1 MLVFIICVSTYRLS
15 THKNIVNCAPDR
27 TRTYTPCGH
36 DILSVTRL
44 PISPQAQACPSLRTA
59 TTFTSNGRN
68 AVKHTGSVALREESD
83 LNRRITVLQTAPL
96 GHSGIFSF
104 KRGTLQ
110 FKILALFYVN
120 YCIKVFYAGLI
131 GCYPNDVDPKNSRRV
146 PTFCR

>member
-59 TTFTSNGRN
+59 TTFTTNGRN
-68 AVKHTGSVALREESD
+68 AVKHTGSVKVERRVGFEPTNSGFADRSIRPLWHLLIQKGVLFRLKFLHASTLIIALRC
-83 LNRRITVLQTAPL
+83 
-96 GHSGIFSF
+96 FM
-104 KRGTLQ
+104 
-110 FKILALFYVN
+110 LALLG
-120 YCIKVFYAGLI
+120 IT
-131 GCYPNDVDPKNSRRV
+131 
-146 PTFCR
+146 PTT